1 VNDIGVFT
9 PEQARSL
16 WQDYQRR
23 QQLTPQTSQNYPQ
36 RRPIDEVSPHRVP
49 IKNTSAETMPAYG
62 CGRITGTVTAAGR
75 TTVMV
80 EKPSS
85 TDGEFIFNS
94 QFEIAAGEVGWG
106 YRYGVVV
113 MRGDGVA
120 PSAANVKYSSI
131 VGSFDI
137 TEASG
142 PFVVFG
148 EDIDTT
154 YGLIG
159 RIGASTSAVVTEV
172 RFQIVSSDPT
182 TFTGLAEVLAW
193 DYGFTLQ
200 QVPDSILGSVIE
212 ICDPRT
218 CFLNEPNVDL
228 TGRQGTAVY
237 RQGIADDICRTGYA
251 PFPGVWEVDGLCC
264 KLISC
269 DVVI

>member
-1 VNDIGVFT
+1 MNDIGVFT
-9 PEQARSL
+9 PEQARTL

-23 QQLTPQTSQNYPQ
+23 QQTNPHIQNNYPQ
-36 RRPIDEVSPHRVP
+36 RRQIDEVSPHRVFVS
-49 IKNTSAETMPAYG
+49 NTSGEVIPAYA
-62 CGRITGTVTAAGR
+62 CMEITGTVTVGAR
-75 TTVMV
+75 TALTVR
-80 EKPSS
+80 KPTMITS
-85 TDGEFIFNS
+85 EYVFNS
-94 QFEIAAGEVGWG
+94 QFSIGIGEYGWA

-113 MRGDGVA
+113 MLGNGTS
-120 PSAANVKYSSI
+120 PTAANVEYTPVVSSWTI
-131 VGSFDI
+131 AEG
-137 TEASG
+137 SG

-148 EDIDTT
+148 TDVDATNA
-154 YGLIG
+154 LIG
-159 RIGASTSAVVTEV
+159 RFTFDGDGVVKEV
-172 RFQIVSSDPT
+172 RFKIVSSDPT

-200 QVPDSILGSVIE
+200 QVPDLILGSVIE

-237 RQGIADDICRTGYA
+237 RQGLLDDVCRTGYE

-264 KLISC
+264 KLLSC